1 MLGRSVGY
9 ATTNQNTFV
18 FFVIRKTHYLSALWD
33 GVVFFFPFFFP
44 QGTKGILMKDML
56 GGGGGVRIWQALCR
70 RDVSKTYFLLISISI
85 WLAGRLGGILF
96 CFFLPFLRHGHL
108 GGNFFWV
115 FFSPTFPRKR
125 VFFFFKKK
133 ES

>member
-1 MLGRSVGY
+1 MAEEMFQKLKSD
-9 ATTNQNTFV
+9 V
-18 FFVIRKTHYLSALWD
+18 FFYY
-33 GVVFFFPFFFP
+33 
-44 QGTKGILMKDML
+44 
-56 GGGGGVRIWQALCR
+56 
-70 RDVSKTYFLLISISI
+70 YFLLASISI